1 MKAYMNPMGK
11 GRWAAVW
18 GDKVKNKIKGVF
30 KKSERQSGK
39 KEIGHGLCEHD
50 SRYED

>member
-1 MKAYMNPMGK
+1 MKAYMNPLGK

-18 GDKVKNKIKGVF
+18 GDKVKAKIKGVF

-39 KEIGHGLCEHD
+39 KEIGHGLGEHD
-50 SRYED
+50 